1 MKYGFVLPMGDAG
14 TAAEFAY
21 LAEQSGW
28 DGFFVYETL
37 WGVDA
42 WVSLTAS
49 AMRTTRIKL
58 GTMISPLSRMRPWKI
73 ASEAATLDLLC
84 KGRIILSV
92 GLGAAETGFDAFH
105 EETDRKIRAER
116 LDESLSIMSTLWAG
130 KPLKFD
136 GKHYQVDTSRINWG
150 YPPPVKP
157 YHESGIPIWVVGAW
171 PSVKSMSRAARWNGL
186 LPNILGSS
194 GHAELAQPDAKTIKQ
209 MRDFILEKRGS
220 LDGYDIIHEEDN
232 STPKEKSVSQAE
244 YADAGVT
251 WWLTS
256 LWSEQNLDRVREMV
270 MQGPRK
276 ENTP

>member
-1 MKYGFVLPMGDAG
+1 MKYGFVLPTGDAG
-14 TAAEFAY
+14 LAAEFAF

-73 ASEAATLDLLC
+73 ASEAATLDQLSQ
-84 KGRIILSV
+84 GRIIISV
-92 GLGAAETGFDAFH
+92 GLGAVETGFDAFH

-116 LDESLSIMSTLWAG
+116 LDESLTIITSLWSG
-130 KPLKFD
+130 QPFKVE
-136 GKHYQVDTSRINWG
+136 GKHFQVDTSLIAWG
-150 YPPPVKP
+150 YPPQVKP
-157 YHESGIPIWVVGAW
+157 FAETGIPIWVVGAW

-186 LPNILGSS
+186 LPNILGTN
-194 GHAELAQPDAKTIKQ
+194 GHAELAQPDVETIKQ
-209 MRDFILEKRGS
+209 MRDFLLEKRGS
-220 LDGYDIIHEEDN
+220 LDGYDIILEEDSSAPSKHTAN
-232 STPKEKSVSQAE
+232 QSE

-256 LWSEQNLDRVREMV
+256 MWSEQNLDRVREMIIK
-270 MQGPRK
+270 GP
-276 ENTP
+276 PS

>member
-21 LAEQSGW
+21 LAEQAGW

-73 ASEAATLDLLC
+73 ASEAATLDQLC
-84 KGRIILSV
+84 QGRVIISV
-92 GLGAAETGFDAFH
+92 GLGAAETGFEAFH

-116 LDESLSIMSTLWAG
+116 LDESLAIITALWAG
-130 KPLKFD
+130 KPLKFE
-136 GKHYQVDTSRINWG
+136 GKHFQVDTSRIAWG
-150 YPPPVKP
+150 YPPAIRP
-157 YHESGIPIWVVGAW
+157 YQDTGIPIWVVGAW

-194 GHAELAQPDAKTIKQ
+194 GHAELAQPDVETIKQ
-209 MRDFILEKRGS
+209 MREFIFEKRGS
-220 LDGYDIIHEEDN
+220 LEGYDIIHEEDN
-232 STPKEKSVSQAE
+232 STPPGKAASQTE
-244 YADAGVT
+244 YAEAGVT

-256 LWSEQNLDRVREMV
+256 LWSEQNLDRVKDIV
-270 MQGPRK
+270 VKGPPK
-276 ENTP
+276 